1 MYRLLPIL
9 LAALLFAADA
19 VVAQV
24 NFVTITCDSC
34 RHPHQHPEDYVNHA
48 FNQVY
53 GPDAWMSFEQAD
65 DFVIVSSRGLRVYV
79 DVDFHFLGIGF
90 EGLRLPFW
98 PKNMLEITLAL
109 PNGEIHRAVRSVFQT
124 SLPVPANAYDNADY
138 GLEPESGAADHGDDG
153 IDEYDYD
160 LEIEEIDEPE
170 YDGPVGITGIED
182 PDENGEFGNIEWCEE
197 C

>member
-53 GPDAWMSFEQAD
+53 GPDAVQ
-65 DFVIVSSRGLRVYV
+65 
-79 DVDFHFLGIGF
+79 
-90 EGLRLPFW
+90 
-98 PKNMLEITLAL
+98 
-109 PNGEIHRAVRSVFQT
+109 
-124 SLPVPANAYDNADY
+124 
-138 GLEPESGAADHGDDG
+138 
-153 IDEYDYD
+153 D
-160 LEIEEIDEPE
+160 LEILVGERSPMVGIGRLLNELGQAGWELVT
-170 YDGPVGITGIED
+170 YDTSTNSGVFKRPVG
-182 PDENGEFGNIEWCEE
+182 
-197 C
+197 